1 MQYCPLCGDEYREG
15 VRSCAQCSAVLVPS
29 IDAGRPSNS
38 ARLLWSGRDLAE
50 FDVVVAALQQAQIP
64 ARKQRALGGLVGSLM
79 RSASRIHVLSTDLS
93 RAAETVS
100 RSLAARPARPDQQQI
115 CYRCSRACSPAMA
128 ICPTCKAELIV
139 EPVAVGSLSEG
150 APAGTLKYCPLCS
163 AEYTGA
169 HQRCTVC
176 GVELVPAE
184 FRGSPRTRAEG
195 NDRLEMI
202 WRSGDPSALSR
213 AVAIL
218 RDAGIRHHVQSSSD
232 HLVFELAMPRPKY
245 NLRVLQSDAERA
257 RRLLAEVYET
267 PFFGAPVS
275 QDFPEG
281 TPPLTK
287 EPAAPRNLSAASTE
301 IWFGED
307 AAFARLLEACL
318 AENRIAARRQ
328 GVEPGL
334 QRLLVSV
341 ADESR
346 AKEIL
351 REIVEGTPLG

>member
-15 VRSCAQCSAVLVPS
+15 VRSCAQCSALLVPS
-29 IDAGRPSNS
+29 VDAGKFSNS

-50 FDVVVAALQQAQIP
+50 FDRAVAALEEAQIP

-79 RSASRIHVLSTDLS
+79 RRASTIHVLSSDLS

-100 RSLAARPARPDQQQI
+100 GSLAARPSRSDQQQI

-128 ICPTCKAELIV
+128 ICPTCKAELMV
-139 EPVAVGSLSEG
+139 EPLAVESLSEG
-150 APAGTLKYCPLCS
+150 APAGALKYCPLCS
-163 AEYTGA
+163 AEYTGT
-169 HQRCTVC
+169 HERCTVC

-184 FRGSPRTRAEG
+184 LRGGPRTKAEVS
-195 NDRLEMI
+195 DRLEMI
-202 WRSGDPSALSR
+202 WRSGDPSALSS

-267 PFFGAPVS
+267 PFFGAQVS
-275 QDFPEG
+275 QDFTEG
-281 TPPLTK
+281 TSAVTK
-287 EPAAPRNLSAASTE
+287 EPAARGNSAGASVELS
-301 IWFGED
+301 FGED

-318 AENRIAARRQ
+318 AENRIASRRH

-334 QRLLVSV
+334 QRLLVSA
-341 ADESR
+341 ADESQAR
-346 AKEIL
+346 EIL
-351 REIVEGTPLG
+351 REIVQGTPPQ